1 MRGQLRRSIVVVEI
15 GRQLLFAAFP
25 LALAYAAASD
35 LLTMTIANRLVAA
48 MLVAFALCLPLVDTT
63 WTEIVMH
70 LLAGAVVIAIAFAF
84 FAAGWIGGG
93 DAKFAAV
100 VALWLGWNH
109 LFDFTVYAALFG
121 GALTLL
127 ILSFRRS
134 VLPAFVIRQPWVQ
147 RLHDQKAGVP
157 YGVALAAAGLA
168 TYPDTV
174 WMRLA
179 TG

>member
-1 MRGQLRRSIVVVEI
+1 VVVEI
-15 GRQLLFAAFP
+15 GRQLMFVAFP

-35 LLTMTIANRLVAA
+35 LLTMTIANRLVAV
-48 MLVAFALCLPLVDTT
+48 MLAAFALCLPLVGVT
-63 WTEIVMH
+63 WHDALMH
-70 LLAGAVVIAIAFAF
+70 LAAGALVIGVAFGF

-100 VALWLGWNH
+100 IALWLGWNN
-109 LFDFTVYAALFG
+109 LFDFTLYAALFG

-147 RLHDQKAGVP
+147 RLHDQKEGVP

>member
-1 MRGQLRRSIVVVEI
+1 MSWSEASASITPLMSQRVEPKPTWLV
-15 GRQLLFAAFP
+15 RTPFAA
-25 LALAYAAASD
+25 
-35 LLTMTIANRLVAA
+35 
-48 MLVAFALCLPLVDTT
+48 
-63 WTEIVMH
+63 VMPS
-70 LLAGAVVIAIAFAF
+70 AVS
-84 FAAGWIGGG
+84 
-93 DAKFAAV
+93 AKFAAV

-109 LFDFTVYAALFG
+109 LFDFTVYASLFG

>member
-1 MRGQLRRSIVVVEI
+1 MVVEI
-15 GRQLLFAAFP
+15 GRRLLFVAFP

-35 LLTMTIANRLVAA
+35 MLTMTIANRLVAA
-48 MLVAFALCLPLVDTT
+48 MLVAFALCLPLVGMA
-63 WTEIVMH
+63 WNEIGMH
-70 LLAGAVVIAIAFAF
+70 FAAGAVVIAVAFAF

-100 VALWLGWNH
+100 VALWLGWSH
-109 LFDFTVYAALFG
+109 LLDFTLYAALFG

-147 RLHDQKAGVP
+147 RLHDRKAGVP
-157 YGVALAAAGLA
+157 YGIALAAAGLA

-179 TG
+179 IS